1 MAPMAEPSSS
11 SGEFWDRTGPAWV
24 RHADLLDEHLA
35 AYGEAGIDALAP
47 SSGERLLDIGCGC
60 GATTL
65 DLGRRVGDGGSVT
78 GVDIA
83 EGMLEVARRR
93 AAAAGVGNVSF
104 AQGDAAAVDLV
115 EAAGGPLDGAFSRF
129 GAMFFADP
137 VAAFSNIATA
147 LRPGGRL
154 ALVAWQARQANHWNV
169 LATSATDGI
178 LGDAPT
184 YAPPG
189 EPGPFGLADPDLVR
203 SVLGHAGF
211 EHVVLDPF
219 TTVDVLHADTLD
231 EDIGR
236 LLQLGPMRTAW
247 DEAEGEAR
255 AAAIQA
261 VRAAL
266 RPYAVGPDRYEVE
279 GAAWVITARRAN
291 SG

>member
-1 MAPMAEPSSS
+1 MAEPPVG
-11 SGEFWDRTGPAWV
+11 GEFWARTGPAWV

-35 AYGEAGIDALAP
+35 AYGAAGIEALRP
-47 SSGERLLDIGCGC
+47 EGGERVLDIGCGC

-65 DLGRRVGDGGSVT
+65 DLGRRVGGDGSVT

-83 EGMLEVARRR
+83 DGMLEVARRR
-93 AAAAGVGNVSF
+93 AAAVGAGNVTF
-104 AQGDAAAVDLV
+104 VEGDAGTVDLA

-129 GAMFFADP
+129 GAMFFADQ
-137 VAAFSNIATA
+137 VAAFSNIAAA
-147 LRPGGRL
+147 LRRGGRL
-154 ALVAWQARQANHWNV
+154 SLVAWQARQANHWNV
-169 LATSATDGI
+169 LATSATEGI

-203 SVLGHAGF
+203 SVLGSAGF
-211 EHVVLDPF
+211 DDVALTPF
-219 TTVDVLHADTLD
+219 TAMDVLHVDTLD

-255 AAAIQA
+255 AAATQA

-279 GAAWVITARRAN
+279 GAAWVVTAVS

>member
-1 MAPMAEPSSS
+1 MAEPPVG
-11 SGEFWDRTGPAWV
+11 GEFWARTGPSWV
-24 RHADLLDEHLA
+24 RHADALDEHLA
-35 AYGEAGIDALAP
+35 AYGATGIEGLRPEA
-47 SSGERLLDIGCGC
+47 GERLLDIGCGC

-65 DLGRRVGDGGSVT
+65 DLGRRVGGDGSVT

-83 EGMLEVARRR
+83 DGMLEVARRR
-93 AAAAGVGNVSF
+93 AAAVGAGNVTF
-104 AQGDAAAVDLV
+104 VQGDAGTVDLA

-129 GAMFFADP
+129 GAMFFADQ
-137 VAAFSNIATA
+137 VAAFSNIAA
-147 LRPGGRL
+147 AIRPGGRL
-154 ALVAWQARQANHWNV
+154 SLVAWQARQANHWNV
-169 LATSATDGI
+169 LATSATEGI

-203 SVLGHAGF
+203 SVLGRAGF
-211 EHVVLDPF
+211 DGVALTPF
-219 TTVDVLHADTLD
+219 TAMDVLHVDTLD

-255 AAAIQA
+255 AAATQA

-266 RPYAVGPDRYEVE
+266 HPYAVGPDRYEVE
-279 GAAWVITARRAN
+279 GAAWVITALRAS